1 MCRAHNLRSLAATLC
16 TEVVGH
22 PHWRPTRAFANEP
35 GRSCRSRPGVT
46 TLRWKGTHGLLDF
59 QFDLALP
66 NDVVGLF
73 KRLGG
78 EPWNPAG
85 TVGTPGSPSAQCDTQ
100 WVSSLGPLFSFF
112 SLHVPRLLRR
122 FSKKGTP
129 GSRIVQRL
137 RLQKIEPE
145 VHECILKARIQSK
158 WRRMRKE
165 DAVGLCVQGKFQSSP
180 TRPPNE

>member
-1 MCRAHNLRSLAATLC
+1 MITPKVKPSRDPGDTRHTASVAPSLLVRRSAFFWHIRQHLVCRAHNLRSLAATLC

-59 QFDLALP
+59 QFDLGLP

-78 EPWNPAG
+78 TLEPGRHSGYSWIPVCTMTHNG
-85 TVGTPGSPSAQCDTQ
+85 
-100 WVSSLGPLFSFF
+100 
-112 SLHVPRLLRR
+112 
-122 FSKKGTP
+122 
-129 GSRIVQRL
+129 
-137 RLQKIEPE
+137 
-145 VHECILKARIQSK
+145 
-158 WRRMRKE
+158 
-165 DAVGLCVQGKFQSSP
+165 
-180 TRPPNE
+180 